1 MLVIGA
7 ETNGASIH
15 HTSMP
20 EHLLKIMLTKYSTE
34 RTGRE
39 KVCTPQNCLAAKY
52 LIYAFL
58 QKATV
63 NLRKGMGYQRPT

>member
-1 MLVIGA
+1 MLVTGA

-20 EHLLKIMLTKYSTE
+20 GHLRKTMLTKYSTE

-39 KVCTPQNCLAAKY
+39 V
-52 LIYAFL
+52 
-58 QKATV
+58 
-63 NLRKGMGYQRPT
+63 